1 MFWDTSKKLPRM
13 LSSCK
18 SVIRLIAIYFGR
30 YTEAVCSAC
39 GVFTQND
46 ASSHCLLSC
55 HVYIRLASYDDET
68 FMSVLLS
75 NFDLI
80 CDILDAK
87 YKLDLYCYLARFIH
101 IQRLTCDGI
110 A

>member
-1 MFWDTSKKLPRM
+1 MRRS
-13 LSSCK
+13 
-18 SVIRLIAIYFGR
+18 A
-30 YTEAVCSAC
+30 CSAC
-39 GVFTQND
+39 GVFTQNY
-46 ASSHCLLSC
+46 ASHCLLSC
-55 HVYIRLASYDDET
+55 HANNNNRHKMWLGIWRKFGVDLYIRLASYDDET
-68 FMSVLLS
+68 FMSVLFG

-80 CDILDAK
+80 GDILDAK